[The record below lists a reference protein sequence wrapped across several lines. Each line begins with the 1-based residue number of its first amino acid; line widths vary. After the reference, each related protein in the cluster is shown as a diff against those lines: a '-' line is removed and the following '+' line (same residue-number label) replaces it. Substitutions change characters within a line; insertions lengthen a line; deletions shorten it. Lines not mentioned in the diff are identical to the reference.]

1 MSNQSTMEEQI
12 EEKEE
17 RIRRYN
23 RDSKRKYRERRKA
36 LALSASQKQSNNVNP
51 TESELNALR
60 MIEKERERKKIYKK
74 KYVEAIQR
82 KELCNNDSM
91 QRQIVTQQR
100 KLLQDSSTVG
110 SNNVL
115 ENRTELNE
123 DGINY
128 DKW

>member
-1 MSNQSTMEEQI
+1 
-12 EEKEE
+12 
-17 RIRRYN
+17 
-23 RDSKRKYRERRKA
+23 
-36 LALSASQKQSNNVNP
+36 
-51 TESELNALR
+51 
-60 MIEKERERKKIYKK
+60 
-74 KYVEAIQR
+74 
-82 KELCNNDSM
+82 M